1 MSILAEHSCPARH
14 RHFKTVGG
22 RNAHLRQSTKCAWYR
37 AGKLTDP
44 TLGQCDYM
52 EVEDVRSYVH
62 DTRNLFELIPPPAD
76 DNILQPDVEVGEAG
90 PGPST
95 QANRTP
101 QARVLDDDDD
111 EYDIEEWLEAGARIR
126 VDKKL
131 HDLWR
136 RRFEVQ
142 VEEGTEEAN
151 ALYYPFASKLDWRV
165 AHWVVQEN
173 IGHNALNRLLAIPEV
188 RRCQIT
194 SSAILTYLLGP

>member
-1 MSILAEHSCPARH
+1 MSILAEHSCPACH
-14 RHFKTVGG
+14 RLFKTVGG

-44 TLGQCDYM
+44 TLGQWDDM

-62 DTRNLFELIPPPAD
+62 DSRNLFELIPPPAD
-76 DNILQPDVEVGEAG
+76 DDILQTDVEVGEAG

-95 QANRTP
+95 QANRIP
-101 QARVLDDDDD
+101 QARVLDDDED

-126 VDKKL
+126 VDEKL

-136 RRFEVQ
+136 QRFEAQ
-142 VEEGTEEAN
+142 VEEETEEAD
-151 ALYYPFASKLDWRV
+151 ALYYPFASKLDWRI

-173 IGHNALNRLLAIPEV
+173 IGHNTLNRLLAIPEV
-188 RRCQIT
+188 RHRQVT
-194 SSAILTYLLGP
+194 PSAILTSLTGP